1 MGFLKKS
8 KKKSMKNE
16 VSDVAT
22 IVSRLESVLPED
34 EDPEVEAER
43 LSERRMRDAKTAYGL
58 GKIDIERK
66 EYEVAGNN
74 LREALSLYMHVLD
87 TDFEEEEEVDESQL
101 TFAEIQKKKANKKSP
116 EEIKKENDLKKLK
129 KKIADC
135 RMQLGEVALVK
146 EELESARGYFQD
158 ALYIYDDRDYAD
170 EFEKDAAFANMK
182 LGDVAFREADDEA
195 AKVLYKRAVEVL
207 ENEKHLGWADPVI
220 GYIYKILAELYLDD
234 KQWKECLKAYSMSAG
249 AKKNSETIG
258 AFHPD
263 YAETMFG
270 WGSALVRYGR
280 HLEHGGEDVVY
291 VDLKGKDPAYEAFK
305 HAKTA
310 LVSAEKIF
318 KDLER
323 EDLLDERAEALS
335 LLGICCVKINQL
347 EDAVVFL
354 DEQLKIVQYLPT
366 ELRPSEEKQV
376 KSLEYLGSL
385 YLRINPAQA
394 VKVFKSALRKCNC
407 EKYKASDDVVLNI
420 RKLLAKAQYMDL
432 NNEGALKTLKEAL
445 VVARRMKN
453 TKLSREYAR

>member
-1 MGFLKKS
+1 MGFLKNS
-8 KKKSMKNE
+8 KKKSKKTE
-16 VSDVAT
+16 ISDVAT
-22 IVSRLESVLPED
+22 IVSKLESVLPE
-34 EDPEVEAER
+34 EEGPEAEAER
-43 LSERRMRDAKTAYGL
+43 LSEQRMRDAKTAYGL

-74 LREALSLYMHVLD
+74 IREALSLYMLVLE

-116 EEIKKENDLKKLK
+116 EEIKKEKDLKILK

-182 LGDVAFREADDEA
+182 LGDVAFREADDEH
-195 AKVLYKRAVEVL
+195 AKDLYKRAVEVL

-220 GYIYKILAELYLDD
+220 GYIYKLLAELYLDD
-234 KQWKECLKAYSMSAG
+234 EQWKECLKAYSMSAG
-249 AKKNSETIG
+249 AKKNSESIG

-263 YAETMFG
+263 YAEIMFR
-270 WGSALVRYGR
+270 WGKALVRYGR

-291 VDLKGKDPAYEAFK
+291 VDLKDKNPAYEAFK

-335 LLGICCVKINQL
+335 LLGICCVKLNEL
-347 EDAVVFL
+347 EHAVVYL
-354 DEQLKIVQYLPT
+354 DEELKIVQYLPP

-407 EKYKASDDVVLNI
+407 GKYKASDDIVLNV
-420 RKLLAKAQYMDL
+420 RKLLAKAQYMNS
-432 NNEGALKTLKEAL
+432 NNEEALKTLKEAL